1 MDSAKRQ
8 IIVDMSQCIGQ
19 APETARRRAAA
30 LRSGQPSGWP
40 LPLQRRVSAVA
51 GSPPTMGRGWT
62 STKGIVML
70 LRWLAALLFVGGL
83 AAGLGAGMTAPPS
96 LISAEES

>member
-1 MDSAKRQ
+1 
-8 IIVDMSQCIGQ
+8 
-19 APETARRRAAA
+19 
-30 LRSGQPSGWP
+30 
-40 LPLQRRVSAVA
+40 
-51 GSPPTMGRGWT
+51 MGRGWT

-70 LRWLAALLFVGGL
+70 LRWLAALLFVGEL